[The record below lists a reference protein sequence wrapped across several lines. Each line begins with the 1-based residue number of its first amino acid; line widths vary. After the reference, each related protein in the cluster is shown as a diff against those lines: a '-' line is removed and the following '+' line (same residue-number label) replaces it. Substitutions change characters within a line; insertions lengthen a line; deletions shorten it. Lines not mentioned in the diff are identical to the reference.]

1 MPGAPSP
8 IALGIAATALVV
20 AFVLLHRRQAR
31 TRNATSVD
39 AAWAIAIGLG
49 GAWFALV
56 ADGAPAQRVLA
67 SALAVAWSARLSV
80 HLLRDRV
87 LGNDAEDGRYAAMRA
102 HWGTAANARFF
113 WFYLAQ
119 AGAALVFALP
129 FAWIAATPHA
139 VVPAQWS
146 GAALAVAATCAETAA
161 DRQLAAHRADP
172 SQRGRACRRGL
183 WRWSRHPNYFF
194 EWLTWCGIALVAQPF
209 AGWWAALHPVV
220 MFVLVRF
227 VSGVPFAERQ
237 ALKSRGDDYRRY
249 QRETNAFV
257 PWLQRRP
264 VDAGR

>member
-8 IALGIAATALVV
+8 LALGIAATALAV
-20 AFVLLHRRQAR
+20 AFVGLHRRQAR

-39 AAWAIAIGLG
+39 AAWAIAIGLC

-56 ADGAPAQRVLA
+56 AEGATAQRTLA
-67 SALAVAWSARLSV
+67 AAMAVAWSSRLSI

-87 LGNDAEDGRYAAMRA
+87 MRCDAEDGRYAAMRA
-102 HWGTAANARFF
+102 HWGASANRRFF

-129 FAWIAATPHA
+129 FAWVAATPHA
-139 VVPAQWS
+139 VLASQWC
-146 GAALAVAATCAETAA
+146 GAALAVAATCAEAAA
-161 DRQLAAHRADP
+161 DGQLAAHRADP
-172 SQRGRACRRGL
+172 SQRGRTCRRGL

-194 EWLTWCGIALVAQPF
+194 EWLTWCGVAVVAHPF
-209 AGWWAALHPVV
+209 AGWWAALHPAV

-237 ALKSRGDDYRRY
+237 ALKSRGEDYRRY
-249 QRETNAFV
+249 QRETNTFV
-257 PWLQRRP
+257 PWLQRRA
-264 VDAGR
+264 VDSVR